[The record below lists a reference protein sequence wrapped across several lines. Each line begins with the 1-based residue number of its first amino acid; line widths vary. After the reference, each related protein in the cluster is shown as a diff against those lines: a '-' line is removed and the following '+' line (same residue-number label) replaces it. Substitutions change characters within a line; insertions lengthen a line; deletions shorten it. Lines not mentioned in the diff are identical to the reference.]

1 MFLYIL
7 SAGTYQGWQHDST
20 WSRGQAWAIYGFT
33 MVHRYLKEQRFL
45 DYAINTLSYFVDN
58 LPDDNVPYADFDAP
72 VDSDNPKD
80 SSATAI
86 VTSALFEL

>member
-1 MFLYIL
+1 MN
-7 SAGTYQGWQHDST
+7 
-20 WSRGQAWAIYGFT
+20 SRG
-33 MVHRYLKEQRFL
+33 
-45 DYAINTLSYFVDN
+45 SYFVDN

-86 VTSALFEL
+86 VTSALFELFELTGKCRWHDSLLELDLVVLYWMPNVDATNGSVLLLSLLVLSSV